1 MKKTA
6 FIAGA
11 LLLFAIIN
19 GNAQEQPWQ
28 PSKNPTVEAITS
40 QYKLVEMP
48 KPLTIEQI
56 FPALGQYQ
64 LTNTATKAEVGTV
77 KVVIDE
83 QNKGTV
89 WVEGLPEGRIYA
101 QLRRSPSTYKIPMQK
116 TAEGKDVAEGTLI
129 FDKETRMLNIVI
141 GKPYNMENPA
151 LVFATEEEIKAAAE
165 IQEVKVKESKTKV
178 KVKKAPAVKAV
189 FYSGPKEEQTTVV
202 AEQ

>member
-178 KVKKAPAVKAV
+178 KVKKAPVVKAV

>member
-6 FIAGA
+6 FIAGV
-11 LLLFAIIN
+11 LLLFAIVN

-48 KPLTIEQI
+48 KPLTVEQI
-56 FPALGQYQ
+56 FPVIGQYQ
-64 LTNTATKAEVGTV
+64 LTNTTDKTEVGTV
-77 KVVIDE
+77 KVIIDE

-89 WVEGLPEGRIYA
+89 WIEGLPQGRIYA
-101 QLRRSPSTYKIPMQK
+101 QLRRSPAIYKIPMQK

-129 FDKETRMLNIVI
+129 FDKDTRMLNVVI

-151 LVFATEEEIKAAAE
+151 IVFATEEEIKADAE
-165 IQEVKVKESKTKV
+165 NQEVKVKTAKTKV
-178 KVKKAPAVKAV
+178 KVKKAPVVKAV
-189 FYSGPKEEQTTVV
+189 WYSGPKEEQTVV
-202 AEQ
+202 ATEQ